1 MSNRF
6 NLLEF
11 CTLTIFV
18 LSTLSLRAQI
28 QVSVSFNPPSCK
40 GYTNGDATATP
51 TGGVA
56 PYTYIWSN
64 GQFGQTT
71 YGLAVGN
78 YSVTVNDAAG
88 SSLVKSIT
96 LTEPDAVTSAITP
109 QGGVCDNNL
118 TYIATA
124 SGGTA
129 PYSFSWRNLLTGQ
142 ITTGANLVTPSEGS
156 YFLEVIDSK
165 GCGTSR
171 ALTVT
176 APLNV
181 IVRTLDVECAGHC
194 DGSAEARV
202 TGGKQPFTYAWNFQN
217 KTSQSIFPL
226 PGGTYTVT
234 VTDYNG
240 CQKVASGTVHEG
252 EVLKTNLVSTGV
264 CTDNASASVNPTG
277 GKAPYTVNW
286 SNGATGNS
294 VTNLTQGI
302 YFVTVTDA
310 SGCKIDGQ
318 VNVSKANGISLVF
331 LKTDPTCGIAN
342 GKLEGCIPGGGL
354 GPYTFNWNNG
364 ATTQTISNVGPG
376 TYKLVVTDGAGCQDS
391 STITVNNASTMTLT
405 KAITQSLCG
414 SSTGSASIMSVVGGV
429 APYTY
434 KWSSGQTTASITN
447 VPAGNYSVTVTDA
460 TGCAEISSFN
470 ITNSNDFVLGI
481 NKTDAACNGVSS
493 GSATAQLT
501 GGTSPLTYKWS
512 TGATTPAIAN
522 LSAGTYALTVSDAA
536 GCQQSSSITINNGV
550 ALTVNT
556 TTTTSLCNA
565 SSGSVS
571 VTSVTNGTAPFS
583 YKWSSGQTTQTISN
597 VSAGNYTVS
606 VTDASGCTAI
616 AQVAVI
622 NSNGFTL
629 QIAPTN
635 AACNGVSNGSAVAQV
650 FGGTGG
656 FSYKWSTGASTPTI
670 ANIGA
675 GTYSLTVTDA
685 SGCKDSSTTTIGN
698 AKTLTINAT
707 TANTLCN
714 GTTGSATVATVAGGT
729 APFIYKWSNGQT
741 TQTATNLANGT
752 YNVTV
757 TDASGCIADGQVNVQ
772 TNPISI
778 SFTTTD
784 AACSGIKNGAVT
796 AQVVG
801 GAPGTYSYI
810 WNTGATT
817 ATINNLEA
825 GSYKVTVS
833 GAGCTESG
841 TVNVNNIKTLNLTTT
856 TANTLCNGTTGST
869 TASVTGGTAPLTYI
883 WSSGQTTQT
892 ATNLAIGNYN
902 VTVTDASGCAVSGQA
917 AVQAN
922 PISVVVSKT
931 NATCD
936 GVNNGTA
943 TALVNDGAIGAT
955 YTYVWSNGSTT
966 PSVSGLTSGT
976 YKVVVSGNGCK
987 DSSTVVINNTT
998 VVSLTTTTSNATC
1011 TGNDGAATVTNVT
1024 GGVGPFMFNWSNGA
1038 TTQTAIGLKTGNFS
1052 VTVTDANGCKASA
1065 NPVTVN
1071 TTNLVIAATPTVTDA
1086 SCGQNNGKVV
1096 FAYAGGTAPYTVKW
1110 SGGNNSENLAGG
1122 NYNFTITDANGC
1134 QTTQTATIAD
1144 KGGIKSSFIAT
1155 PTVNN
1160 SKCDSISYAFAN
1172 TSTGSTVGATYK
1184 WLFSDNRTST
1194 DQNPTTIFGGVSG
1207 EARLITTSIEGCSDT
1222 SRQVFN
1228 LNTLKVD
1235 VQDTALTCQNSGIS
1249 VLAKNNN
1256 PNFPVTYSWTPSSIV
1271 TAGATTANP
1280 TVTPTALGRNVAYVD
1295 ITNSLG
1301 CTVKDSVIVN
1311 SIDKSALKSSDISFK
1326 QDCDTRKISFTNTN
1340 PIADLYGWVFGDP
1353 TNPAAGSNQTNP
1365 TYTYGQGGEVTVTL
1379 IPKLACLDTVRLKV
1393 PIRNGSAVSLTASND
1408 SIVCNANALNL
1419 AASSNASKIEWST
1432 NRNFVPLNTGA
1443 NFSVT
1448 PNDRSNIYYVRATDA
1463 NGCIASDSVIVNNF
1477 AIKVTYATTF
1487 DVCKGVGKQITVTNQ
1502 TPDVLTAI
1510 WTPATLIDGS
1520 NTVLNPTIKASA
1532 DGTLAVQFK
1541 NQYGCSLADNIAVKS
1556 HEVVANAK
1564 TSANYI
1570 YVDDQITL
1578 NAEPTGTGYTYK
1590 WTPATDIV
1598 STTSA
1603 TTTATPKQTTTYIVE
1618 VTDAFG
1624 CSDTSSVI
1632 INVDIPLCQEPY
1644 IFIPR
1649 AFSPNGDGLNDKM
1662 FVRGDYLKEL
1672 EFAIYN
1678 RWGERVFY
1686 STSLENGWDGT
1697 FNGKP
1702 VAPDVYGYYVKGTC
1716 KKGEAFFSKGNIT
1729 VLK

>member
-1 MSNRF
+1 MSNHF
-6 NLLEF
+6 NLLKF
-11 CTLTIFV
+11 YTLTIFA
-18 LSTLSLRAQI
+18 LTSLSLRAQM
-28 QVSVSFNPPSCK
+28 QVAVSFNAPSCK

-51 TGGVA
+51 TGGVM
-56 PYTYIWSN
+56 PYTYLWSN
-64 GQFGQTT
+64 GQFGQTS
-71 YGLAVGN
+71 YGLGAGS

-88 SSLVKSIT
+88 NSVVKSTTI
-96 LTEPDAVTSAITP
+96 TEPDAVTSTITP

-118 TYIATA
+118 THIATA

-129 PYSFSWRNLLTGQ
+129 PYTFSWRNLLTGQ
-142 ITTGANLVTPSEGS
+142 ITTGANLVTPAEGS

-181 IVRTLDVECAGHC
+181 VVRTLDVECAGHC

-202 TGGKQPFTYAWNFQN
+202 SGGKQPFTYAWNFQN

-240 CQKVASGTVHEG
+240 CQKVASGTVNEG
-252 EVLKTNLVSTGV
+252 EILKTNLVSTGV

-277 GKAPYTVNW
+277 GTAPYTVKW

-310 SGCKIDGQ
+310 KGCKIDGQ

-354 GPYTFNWNNG
+354 GPYTFNWSNG
-364 ATTQTISNVGPG
+364 ASTQTISNVGAG

-391 STITVNNASTMTLT
+391 STITVNNVSTMTLN
-405 KAITQSLCG
+405 KGITQSICG
-414 SSTGSASIMSVVGGV
+414 SSTGSASIVSVTGGV
-429 APYTY
+429 APYAY
-434 KWSSGQTTASITN
+434 KWSSGQTTASISN
-447 VPAGNYSVTVTDA
+447 VTAGNYSVTVTDA
-460 TGCAEISSFN
+460 TGCAEITSFN

-481 NKTDAACNGVSS
+481 NKTDAACNGVSN
-493 GSATAQLT
+493 GSATAQLI
-501 GGTSPLTYKWS
+501 GGVSPISYKWS
-512 TGATTPAIAN
+512 TGATTAAITN
-522 LSAGTYALTVSDAA
+522 LTAGAYTLTVSDAA
-536 GCQQSSSITINNGV
+536 GCQQISSTTINNGV
-550 ALTVNT
+550 ALNVNT

-565 SSGSVS
+565 SSGSAS
-571 VTSVTNGTAPFS
+571 VNTVTNGTAPYS
-583 YKWSSGQTTQTISN
+583 YKWSSGQTTQTILN
-597 VSAGNYTVS
+597 VPAGNYTVS
-606 VTDASGCTAI
+606 VTDAAGCTAI

-635 AACNGVSNGSAVAQV
+635 AACNGVTNGSAVAQV
-650 FGGTGG
+650 FGGAGG
-656 FSYKWSTGASTPTI
+656 FSYKWSTGAITPTI
-670 ANIGA
+670 ANVGA
-675 GTYSLTVTDA
+675 GSYSLTVTDA
-685 SGCKDSSTTTIGN
+685 SGCKDSSTTTIGF

-707 TANTLCN
+707 TANSLCN
-714 GTTGSATVATVAGGT
+714 GTTGSATVTTVTNGT
-729 APFIYKWSNGQT
+729 APFNYTWSNGQT
-741 TQTATNLANGT
+741 TQTATNLATGS
-752 YNVTV
+752 YKVTV

-772 TNPISI
+772 TNPISV
-778 SFTTTD
+778 SFTATD
-784 AACSGIKNGAVT
+784 ATCSGIKNGAVT

-801 GAPGTYSYI
+801 GAPGTYTYAWS
-810 WNTGATT
+810 NGATA

-825 GSYKVTVS
+825 GSYQVTVS
-833 GAGCTESG
+833 GAGCTETG
-841 TVNVNNIKTLNLTTT
+841 TVTVKNTTTLNLTTT

-869 TASVTGGTAPLTYI
+869 TASVTGGTAPLSYT
-883 WSSGQTTQT
+883 WGNGQTTQT
-892 ATNLAIGNYN
+892 ATNLAVGNYN
-902 VTVTDASGCAVSGQA
+902 ITVTDASGCSVSGQA

-922 PISVVVSKT
+922 PISVVASTT

-955 YTYVWSNGSTT
+955 YTYLWSNGATT
-966 PSVSGLTSGT
+966 SSLNGLPAGT
-976 YKVVVSGNGCK
+976 YKVVASGNGCK
-987 DSSTVVINNTT
+987 DSTTVVINNTV

-1011 TGNDGAATVTNVT
+1011 TGSDGAATVTNVT
-1024 GGVGPFMFNWSNGA
+1024 GGVGPFMFKWSNDA
-1038 TTQTAIGLKTGNFS
+1038 TTQTALNLPAGNYS

-1071 TTNLVIAATPTVTDA
+1071 TTNLVIAATPTVTNA

-1122 NYNFTITDANGC
+1122 TYNFTITDANGC
-1134 QTTQTATIAD
+1134 QTTQSAMVED
-1144 KGGIKSSFIAT
+1144 KGGVKSSFTASPIA
-1155 PTVNN
+1155 NN
-1160 SKCDSISYAFAN
+1160 SSCDSISYNFAN
-1172 TSTGSTVGATYK
+1172 TSTGSIVGATYK
-1184 WLFSDNRTST
+1184 WLFSGNRAST
-1194 DQNPTTIFGGVSG
+1194 DQNPTSIFGGTSG
-1207 EARLITTSIEGCSDT
+1207 EARLITTSTEGCSDT

-1256 PNFPVTYSWTPSSIV
+1256 PNFPVNYSWTPSSIV
-1271 TAGATTANP
+1271 TSGATTANP
-1280 TVTPTALGRNVAYVD
+1280 TVTPTALGKNVVYVD
-1295 ITNSLG
+1295 ITNGLG
-1301 CTVKDSVIVN
+1301 CTLKDSVIVN
-1311 SIDKSALKSSDISFK
+1311 SIDKSALKSTDISFE
-1326 QDCDTRKISFTNTN
+1326 QDCDTRKISFTNASS
-1340 PIADLYGWVFGDP
+1340 IADQYSWVFGDS
-1353 TNPAAGSNQTNP
+1353 TNPTAGSNQTNP
-1365 TYTYGQGGEVTVTL
+1365 SYTYGQGGEVTVTL

-1393 PIRNGSAVSLTASND
+1393 PVRNGSAVSLTTSND
-1408 SIVCNANALNL
+1408 STVCNANALNL
-1419 AASSNASKIEWST
+1419 TATSNASKIEWSA
-1432 NRNFVPLNTGA
+1432 NRNFIPLSTGA
-1443 NFSVT
+1443 TYSAT
-1448 PNDRSNIYYVRATDA
+1448 PMARSNYYYVRATDA
-1463 NGCIASDSVIVNNF
+1463 KGCVALDSVLVNNY
-1477 AIKVTYATTF
+1477 AINITYAKTF
-1487 DVCKGVGKQITVTNQ
+1487 DVCKGVGKPFSIVNQ
-1502 TPDVLTAI
+1502 TPDVLTAT
-1510 WTPATLIDGS
+1510 WTPASLIEGS
-1520 NTVLNPTIKASA
+1520 NTVLNPTIKATA
-1532 DGTLAVQFK
+1532 DGTLAVEIK
-1541 NQYGCSLADNIAVKS
+1541 NQYGCTLSDNISVKS
-1556 HEVVANAK
+1556 REVVAIAK
-1564 TSANYI
+1564 TSANFI

-1578 NAEPTGTGYTYK
+1578 TAEPTGTGYTYK
-1590 WTPATDIV
+1590 WTPTTDI
-1598 STTSA
+1598 SNTTNA
-1603 TTTATPKQTTTYIVE
+1603 ITTATPKQTITYIVE
-1618 VTDAFG
+1618 VKDSFG
-1624 CSDTSSVI
+1624 CSDTASVL

-1649 AFSPNGDGLNDKM
+1649 AFSPNSDGLNDKM
-1662 FVRGDYLKEL
+1662 FVRGEYLKEL

-1686 STSLENGWDGT
+1686 STSLESGWDGT
-1697 FNGKP
+1697 FNGKA